1 VFHAGTRSEKGRFY
15 TNGGRVLVVA
25 ASGSDL
31 QHALHK
37 AYELVRSIK
46 CEGAFYRTDI
56 GASERTK
63 ELQGQAA
70 KSTS

>member
-1 VFHAGTRSEKGRFY
+1 
-15 TNGGRVLVVA
+15 VVA

-31 QHALHK
+31 QKALDK
-37 AYELVRSIK
+37 AYETVRSIK

-56 GASERTK
+56 GASERAK

>member
-1 VFHAGTRSEKGRFY
+1 M
-15 TNGGRVLVVA
+15 LVVA

-31 QHALHK
+31 QQALNR
-37 AYELVRSIK
+37 AYETVRSIK

-56 GASERTK
+56 GASERAR